1 MEWLLQNGLWILLA
15 IGLIILM
22 RRGGGVCGLGG
33 HRHGQDMKPD
43 EQAGNPQDPVTGH
56 EVDKDSTLRF
66 AYQGRIYW
74 FESENSRAEFEKNP
88 EQYTRPQH
96 HRHGGCC

>member
-1 MEWLLQNGLWILLA
+1 MEWLSQNGLWILLA
-15 IGLIILM
+15 VGLIILM

-33 HRHGQDMKPD
+33 HRHGSDSSPD
-43 EQAGNPQDPVTGH
+43 DQTNNPQDPVTGH
-56 EVDKDSTLRF
+56 AVNKDKALRF

-74 FESENSRAEFEKNP
+74 FESADSLTKFEKNP
-88 EQYTRPQH
+88 EQYLRAQR